1 MIKKGLAD
9 KMFHHIRNS
18 RLIAPGI
25 PEAFFHEITKQCV
38 KIDIPLR
45 IIMMYKKIFRS
56 IAIIYIALAVLA
68 FTLPAV
74 LEFLNVLI
82 NCWNWRS
89 IVNLYR
95 CM

>member
-1 MIKKGLAD
+1 MIKKCLAD
-9 KMFHHIRNS
+9 KIFHHIQNS

-25 PEAFFHEITKQCV
+25 PEALFHEKIKQCV

-45 IIMMYKKIFRS
+45 ITMMYKKIFRS

-68 FTLPAV
+68 FTLPIV